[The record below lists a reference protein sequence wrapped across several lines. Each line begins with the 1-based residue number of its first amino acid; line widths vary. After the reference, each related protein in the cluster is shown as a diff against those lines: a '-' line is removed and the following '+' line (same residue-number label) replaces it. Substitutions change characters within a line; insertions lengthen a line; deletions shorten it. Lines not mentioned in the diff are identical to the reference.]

1 MKARSRLVTDV
12 KRSRVDTGS
21 CDNYREPLESDT
33 GPEVS
38 PNNDT
43 VGRQRRNDRRGLTK
57 RNGAMRFVIV
67 AHSDM
72 VSLTRPAINN
82 GDKDRY
88 LPSLSSPN
96 LRRTT
101 AVFRRHSSRIE
112 VDFSS
117 ASYGH
122 KTPGNL

>member
-1 MKARSRLVTDV
+1 
-12 KRSRVDTGS
+12 
-21 CDNYREPLESDT
+21 
-33 GPEVS
+33 
-38 PNNDT
+38 
-43 VGRQRRNDRRGLTK
+43 
-57 RNGAMRFVIV
+57 
-67 AHSDM
+67 M

-122 KTPGNL
+122 KTPGNLWSNGAGGHRQSLGQWSLFVTGTNWKNF